1 MRELQADTDRVRGE
15 RRELL
20 EDIRVRGT
28 TLLEVADAADV
39 RKPDPDEPGEPE
51 SVDEIERAGA
61 EEVSKS

>member
-20 EDIRVRGT
+20 DDIRVRGA
-28 TLLEVADAADV
+28 TLLEVADTADTREPNEV
-39 RKPDPDEPGEPE
+39 PDEPE

-61 EEVSKS
+61 EEVSKR